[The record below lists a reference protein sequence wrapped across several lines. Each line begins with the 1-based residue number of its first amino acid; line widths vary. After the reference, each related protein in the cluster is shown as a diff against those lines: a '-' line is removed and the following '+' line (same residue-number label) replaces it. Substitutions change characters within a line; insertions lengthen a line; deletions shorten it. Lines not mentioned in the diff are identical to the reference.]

1 MATSLGP
8 TAQGRWWQTKSR
20 GICQKSEGVR
30 SEGSNP
36 SARNDFFLLKSFCLS
51 ALVESWPVNIVRCTV
66 RVRCNIYSITC
77 YICERFTCSWIN
89 KAAWG
94 RTSFKKR
101 RLSALC
107 SQNSTL
113 DPVRKRRLLSTNL
126 LSLCSLNKKAR
137 AWFRLKNIRRVPPP
151 GFFPTRWETSNW
163 ATVDFYWL

>member
-1 MATSLGP
+1 MRKP
-8 TAQGRWWQTKSR
+8 
-20 GICQKSEGVR
+20 IH
-30 SEGSNP
+30 
-36 SARNDFFLLKSFCLS
+36 
-51 ALVESWPVNIVRCTV
+51 
-66 RVRCNIYSITC
+66 
-77 YICERFTCSWIN
+77 ICERFTCSWIN

-126 LSLCSLNKKAR
+126 LSLCRLNKKAR

-163 ATVDFYWL
+163 ATVDFYWLYFRECKVGMGDTSNIFLFGESITLQRHLPETIWFWNGPNRDQKQLWIKDWEA